1 MHNQEKETPFAN
13 PFSDNWMDA
22 AAKFWETS
30 FKLQTDAVENMSGM
44 MNLFNTDANR
54 SKADTAF
61 KMGSS
66 INKFVFSFFSNPAN
80 LSGFA
85 SASEVIPVLAMNM
98 ANNLTASFAEIQS
111 MLAEK
116 SSKLGSDFK
125 EIKMDEFNT
134 GIYQIWKELYESDF
148 QKFYHIPQL
157 GLTRNYQEQINDAAD
172 KGNRFFI
179 AFSEFMRLLSAP
191 LEKAGSSVM
200 EAYQKMVDENQISD
214 EPKEIYKLW
223 IKTLEGYY
231 MQLLQS
237 SEYNRAMNDLIN
249 CQAEYKKATGQI
261 MTAFYKQLQIPTNQ
275 ELDELYREIYL
286 LKKKL
291 RTVEKDHKAMASRAA
306 GISAAAPGK
315 TAAHTGE
322 KSPPVKTSSARKA
335 RTAKAAKGSKPKKA
349 DPKK

>member
-30 FKLQTDAVENMSGM
+30 FKLQTDAMENMSGM
-44 MNLFNTDANR
+44 MNLFNTDSSR
-54 SKADTAF
+54 SKADTFF
-61 KMGSS
+61 KMGNS

-80 LSGFA
+80 LSGFS

-116 SSKLGSDFK
+116 SSKLGVGFK

-134 GIYQIWKELYESDF
+134 GIYKIWKELYESDF

-157 GLTRNYQEQINDAAD
+157 GLTRNYQEQMNDAAD
-172 KGNRFFI
+172 KGTRFFM
-179 AFSEFMRLLSAP
+179 AFSEFMGLLSAP

-200 EAYQKMVDENQISD
+200 ETYQKMVDENQISD
-214 EPKEIYKLW
+214 EPKQVYKIW

-249 CQAEYKKATGQI
+249 CQAEYKKAMGQI
-261 MTAFYKQLQIPTNQ
+261 LTACYKQLQIPTNQ

-291 RTVEKDHKAMASRAA
+291 RSVEKEHKTMTTQAPGTSVAAPEKAAEAA
-306 GISAAAPGK
+306 GK
-315 TAAHTGE
+315 
-322 KSPPVKTSSARKA
+322 KSPAKKA
-335 RTAKAAKGSKPKKA
+335 PAAKTTQKAKGPKSKKA